1 MKKFAAW
8 LKTTKNWITTIVA
21 IIAGSLFLWGM
32 VQTKADCHIK
42 KIACNVTDSIVDSSL
57 SPVVDVVCNQ
67 TMVQRKIEISLD
79 EMTTNN
85 QKEKIQRRWSNDS
98 VDLEKYFKSMSIKR
112 RKTK

>member
-1 MKKFAAW
+1 MKKFATW
-8 LKTTKNWITTIVA
+8 LRTTKNWITTIVA

-32 VQTKADCHIK
+32 VQTKADCHVK
-42 KIACNVTDSIVDSSL
+42 KIACNVADSIVDGNL

-67 TMVQRKIEISLD
+67 TMTQRKIEISLD

-85 QKEKIQRRWSNDS
+85 QKEKIQKRWSNDS

-112 RKTK
+112 RQSK